1 MGFISAAIIIIT
13 LSVIVLVVDSVKFG
27 FAE

>member
-1 MGFISAAIIIIT
+1 MSFISAAIIIIT